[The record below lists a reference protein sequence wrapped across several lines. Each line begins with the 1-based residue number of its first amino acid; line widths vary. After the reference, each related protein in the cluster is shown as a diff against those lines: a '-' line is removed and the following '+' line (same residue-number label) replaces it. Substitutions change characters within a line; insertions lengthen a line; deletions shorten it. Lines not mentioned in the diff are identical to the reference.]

1 PEKWAPVFGKIM
13 LQNCA
18 FRSTLARNRDAK
30 KSGRT
35 FMRWASLLMA
45 VAVIVLVDGRAE
57 AQQPCPAPRKV
68 NVGVAVAP
76 PNVVHT
82 APYVAKALGLFAK
95 HCVDANI
102 IQFDGGAAG
111 TAVTAVGQ
119 GTAISN
125 LPDSAIAQG
134 LKARQVWGL
143 APRSPHAYVVPGD
156 IKIAADLKGRRL
168 SAAGGVGGLNWLLGR
183 EVLRSAGLKVEDA
196 QFISQGTAGRLPGF
210 VAGQIEGVALHPE
223 DVYLVQKQ
231 KPGAHVLVM
240 IADLMPK
247 YAFNHYGAAD
257 AMIAKDRD
265 LVRDTIAAMIE
276 ANRAIYRDKDKVTPI
291 IVEATQ
297 KPKDAVEYAID
308 VLTKNCVLSVNEGF
322 LRDRIE
328 WTHQN
333 NIDNGDIPPE
343 KKLSFDQ
350 IVDFKLASDAVEA
363 AGGRTSI
370 NGCKDQ
376 TRASLLHPTALSPGS
391 AR

>member
-1 PEKWAPVFGKIM
+1 M
-13 LQNCA
+13 
-18 FRSTLARNRDAK
+18 R
-30 KSGRT
+30 RT
-35 FMRWASLLMA
+35 PLLIA
-45 VAVIVLVDGRAE
+45 VALVALAE
-57 AQQPCPAPRKV
+57 GSAVAQQPCPTPRKI

-82 APYVAKALGLFAK
+82 APYVAKALGFFAK

-119 GTAISN
+119 GTALSN

-143 APRSPHAYVVPGD
+143 APRPPQAYVVPAEV
-156 IKIAADLKGRRL
+156 KTAADLKGRRL
-168 SAAGGVGGLNWLLGR
+168 SAAGGVGGFNWLMGR

-210 VAGQIEGVALHPE
+210 VAGQIEGVSLHPE
-223 DVYLVQKQ
+223 DVYLVEKQ

-240 IADLMPK
+240 IADLMPMF
-247 YAFNHYGAAD
+247 AFNHYGAAD

-276 ANRAIYRDKDKVTPI
+276 ANRAIYRDKEKVTPI

-308 VLTKNCVLSVNEGF
+308 VLTKNCILSVNEGF
-322 LRDRIE
+322 VRERTE

-333 NIDNGDIPPE
+333 SIDNGDIPPE
-343 KKLSFDQ
+343 KKLGFDQ
-350 IVDFKLASDAVEA
+350 IADLKLASDAVAA
-363 AGGRTSI
+363 AGGRTTI
-370 NGCKDQ
+370 NNCKD
-376 TRASLLHPTALSPGS
+376 
-391 AR
+391 

>member
-1 PEKWAPVFGKIM
+1 
-13 LQNCA
+13 
-18 FRSTLARNRDAK
+18 
-30 KSGRT
+30 
-35 FMRWASLLMA
+35 MRRVSLLISA
-45 VAVIVLVDGRAE
+45 AVIAWTAGAAE
-57 AQQPCPAPRKV
+57 AQQPAAQQPCPAPRKI

-82 APYVAKALGLFAK
+82 APYVAKALGYFAK

-156 IKIAADLKGRRL
+156 VKTAADLKGRRL

-276 ANRAIYRDKDKVTPI
+276 ANRTVYRDKDKVIPI

-297 KPKDAVEYAID
+297 KPKDAVEYAVD
-308 VLTKNCVLSVNEGF
+308 VLTKNCILSVNEGF

-343 KKLSFDQ
+343 KKLTFDQ
-350 IVDFKLASDAVEA
+350 IVDLKLASDAVEA
-363 AGGRTSI
+363 AGGHTSI
-370 NGCKDQ
+370 NGCKD
-376 TRASLLHPTALSPGS
+376 
-391 AR
+391 

>member
-1 PEKWAPVFGKIM
+1 
-13 LQNCA
+13 
-18 FRSTLARNRDAK
+18 
-30 KSGRT
+30 
-35 FMRWASLLMA
+35 MRRVSSLIG
-45 VAVIVLVDGRAE
+45 VAVIVLTAGAATAQQPA

-82 APYVAKALGLFAK
+82 APYVAKALGFFAK

-156 IKIAADLKGRRL
+156 IKTAADLKGRRL

-196 QFISQGTAGRLPGF
+196 HFISQGTAGRLPGF

-343 KKLSFDQ
+343 KKLTFDQ

-370 NGCKDQ
+370 NGCKD
-376 TRASLLHPTALSPGS
+376 
-391 AR
+391 